1 MKLSEE
7 LIYRGFSAE
16 TTISNPMDLDN
27 RKNKKFYWGADPSA
41 DSLTIGNLAALMMCA
56 CFVRHGYQPYL
67 LVGGATGQIGDPKD
81 NGERDLKPLEEVE
94 HNKQC
99 IKKQVEEVI
108 SNTTSRL
115 APARPSTEVVRQ
127 SSSQNEQ
134 QVAHSL
140 DSSDGLLRGSGAH
153 TAPVVADDLEVAL
166 PNHLDVTMVD
176 NYDWFK
182 DMKYLDFLREVG
194 KAFSMTQLLD
204 RQFVQNRIGEGGSG
218 ISYAEFSYT
227 LIQGYDFLH
236 LYREYGVDLQLCGAD
251 QYGNCTSG
259 IHLIKRIEGGEA
271 DVWSTPL
278 VIDPVTG
285 RKFGKSEG
293 NAIWL
298 ASSDNGGGNY
308 TSIFD
313 FYQFWL
319 NQPDEA
325 VEYLIKIYTLLEKEQ
340 IEEILT
346 KHREHPEERIAQKAL
361 ARGATE
367 VVHGKNAADAIENLT
382 TVLFNRET
390 NFAEFSE
397 DELLEFAKYLPVEK
411 RGKQL
416 ADILVKNGFAE
427 SKKKAREF
435 ILQGAITVNGEK
447 VKEDI
452 TVNQTAMVKKG
463 KNKFLVVK

>member
-7 LIYRGFSAE
+7 LIYRGFAAE
-16 TTISNPMDLDN
+16 TTIENPTDLDN
-27 RKNKKFYWGADPSA
+27 HESKKFYWGADPSA

-56 CFVRHGYQPYL
+56 CFVRHGYKPYL
-67 LVGGATGQIGDPKD
+67 LVGGATGQIGDPKE
-81 NGERDLKPLEEVE
+81 NSERELKPLDEVE
-94 HNKQC
+94 HNKKC
-99 IKKQVEEVI
+99 IAEQIK
-108 SNTTSRL
+108 R
-115 APARPSTEVVRQ
+115 VVK
-127 SSSQNEQ
+127 
-134 QVAHSL
+134 
-140 DSSDGLLRGSGAH
+140 SDNLI
-153 TAPVVADDLEVAL
+153 
-166 PNHLDVTMVD
+166 MVD
-176 NYDWFK
+176 NYDWFRE
-182 DMKYLDFLREVG
+182 MKYLDFLREVG

-236 LYREYGVDLQLCGAD
+236 LYREHGVDLQLCGAD

-259 IHLIKRIEGGEA
+259 SHLIKRLEGAQA

-298 ASSDNGGGNY
+298 AASDNGSGNY

-325 VEYLIKIYTLLEKEQ
+325 VESLLKIYTLYDKETIENVLEQHTEA
-340 IEEILT
+340 
-346 KHREHPEERIAQKAL
+346 PEKRIAQRAL
-361 ARGATE
+361 ARVATE
-367 VVHGKNAADAIENLT
+367 VVHGLENAKTVENLT
-382 TVLFNRET
+382 TVLFSRET

-397 DELLEFAKYLPVEK
+397 DEILEFAKFLPVAK
-411 RGKQL
+411 KG
-416 ADILVKNGFAE
+416 AGLVDALVENSLAE

-435 ILQGAITVNGEK
+435 VAQGAITINGTK
-447 VKEDI
+447 IKEDI
-452 TVNQTAMVKKG
+452 ELNQTAIVKKG
-463 KNKFLVVK
+463 KNKFLIVK

>member
-7 LIYRGFSAE
+7 LIYRGFAAE
-16 TTISNPMDLDN
+16 TTIENPADLDT
-27 RKNKKFYWGADPSA
+27 RESKKFYWGADPSA

-56 CFVRHGYQPYL
+56 CFVRHGYEPYL
-67 LVGGATGQIGDPKD
+67 LVGGATGQIGDPKE
-81 NGERDLKPLEEVE
+81 NGERELKSLEEVE
-94 HNKQC
+94 HNKEC
-99 IKKQVEEVI
+99 IKAQIE
-108 SNTTSRL
+108 R
-115 APARPSTEVVRQ
+115 VV
-127 SSSQNEQ
+127 N
-134 QVAHSL
+134 
-140 DSSDGLLRGSGAH
+140 SDK
-153 TAPVVADDLEVAL
+153 
-166 PNHLDVTMVD
+166 VTMVD
-176 NYDWFK
+176 NYDWFR

-236 LYREYGVDLQLCGAD
+236 LYREHGVDLQLCGAD

-259 IHLIKRIEGGEA
+259 IHLIKRLENAQA

-319 NQPDEA
+319 NQADNG
-325 VEYLIKIYTLLEKEQ
+325 VESLLKIYTPYDKETIEDILKQHYEAPEK
-340 IEEILT
+340 
-346 KHREHPEERIAQKAL
+346 RIAQRAL
-361 ARGATE
+361 ARGVTE
-367 VVHGKNAADAIENLT
+367 VVHGREAAEAIENLT
-382 TVLFNRET
+382 AMLFSRET
-390 NFAEFSE
+390 DFTEFTA
-397 DELLEFAKYLPVEK
+397 DEINEFAGYLPVVEK
-411 RGKQL
+411 GVM
-416 ADILVKNGFAE
+416 LVDALVDNGLAE

-435 ILQGAITVNGEK
+435 LSAGAITING
-447 VKEDI
+447 VKANDDVKLE
-452 TVNQTAMVKKG
+452 QTAIIKKG

>member
-7 LIYRGFSAE
+7 LIYRGFAAE
-16 TTISNPMDLDN
+16 TTIENPADLDI
-27 RKNKKFYWGADPSA
+27 RMPKKFYWGADPSA

-67 LVGGATGQIGDPKD
+67 LVGGATGQIGDPKE
-81 NGERDLKPLEEVE
+81 NGERDLKSLEEIE
-94 HNKQC
+94 HNKIC
-99 IKKQVEEVI
+99 IKAQIEQVV
-108 SNTTSRL
+108 
-115 APARPSTEVVRQ
+115 Q
-127 SSSQNEQ
+127 
-134 QVAHSL
+134 
-140 DSSDGLLRGSGAH
+140 
-153 TAPVVADDLEVAL
+153 AD
-166 PNHLDVTMVD
+166 NVTMVD
-176 NYDWFK
+176 NYDWFR

-236 LYREYGVDLQLCGAD
+236 LYRTYGVDLQLCGAD

-259 IHLIKRIEGGEA
+259 IHLIKRLEDATA

-298 ASSDNGGGNY
+298 AASDNGGGNY

-319 NQPDEA
+319 NQPDESA
-325 VEYLIKIYTLLEKEQ
+325 EYLIKIYTFYDK
-340 IEEILT
+340 EEIEDIL
-346 KHREHPEERIAQKAL
+346 KRHFENPAERIAQKAL

-367 VVHGKNAADAIENLT
+367 VVHGKKAAEAVESLST
-382 TVLFNRET
+382 LLFSRET
-390 NFAEFSE
+390 NFAEFTG
-397 DELLEFAKYLPVEK
+397 DEINEFAEYLPTVK
-411 RGKQL
+411 KGMT
-416 ADILVKNGFAE
+416 LVDALTQNDLAE

-435 ILQGAITVNGEK
+435 ISQGAITINGIK
-447 VKEDI
+447 VVDDLEL
-452 TVNQTAMVKKG
+452 TQTAIIKKG
-463 KNKFLVVK
+463 KNKFLIVK